1 MGFARKAANRI
12 IFMDDGQIVEE
23 NGVGVVLKD
32 VTSEAIS
39 DGVAQILS
47 KPREFWFSKCMI
59 ARENLHW
66 DVDSHLITE
75 YLEG

>member
-1 MGFARKAANRI
+1 MIEVRR
-12 IFMDDGQIVEE
+12 IVEE

-39 DGVAQILS
+39 DAVALVLS
-47 KPREFWFSKCMI
+47 KPREFWFSKCMA

-66 DVDSHLITE
+66 NADSHLISE
-75 YLEG
+75 YLES

>member
-1 MGFARKAANRI
+1 MVEVRR
-12 IFMDDGQIVEE
+12 IVEE